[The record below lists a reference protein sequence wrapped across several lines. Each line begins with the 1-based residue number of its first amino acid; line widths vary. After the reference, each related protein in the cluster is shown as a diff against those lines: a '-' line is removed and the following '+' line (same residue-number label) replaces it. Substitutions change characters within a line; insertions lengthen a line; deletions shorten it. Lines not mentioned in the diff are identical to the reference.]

1 MELST
6 LVSLIG
12 MILFNVTLL
21 FAAWIKVK
29 TDIAALN
36 IIHEGFEIRLTA
48 IEVSQWKSTDK
59 MEVKVDNLSKVNEMQ
74 HQTISDKIDN
84 LNEIITEWKIE
95 TLKSK
100 LEDTTPTKRK

>member
-1 MELST
+1 
-6 LVSLIG
+6 
-12 MILFNVTLL
+12 
-21 FAAWIKVK
+21 
-29 TDIAALN
+29 
-36 IIHEGFEIRLTA
+36 
-48 IEVSQWKSTDK
+48 
-59 MEVKVDNLSKVNEMQ
+59 MQ